1 MQFTV
6 HSGCKSLVPFLCRL
20 LVTAVVIK
28 CCICYAMGQIT
39 ISFLDLFKEEWKDC
53 VKRASLMRP
62 FKLSGF
68 WINKDYRFHLICCIA
83 FCKDAW
89 PKKNLAAGREA
100 HHLIVKT
107 GFQSNL
113 FLGRTLIRMFALCGA
128 LSDANDVFHQLTKP
142 DVSAWTAII
151 SVNSKLGQDD
161 QAAKLYQQM
170 QESSVAPDGH
180 AFVAVL
186 KSCMAAKEMTIDSQ
200 NVI

>member
-1 MQFTV
+1 MSFAC
-6 HSGCKSLVPFLCRL
+6 HRRGHKMLHMLCNGAKNDIFLGSFQRRVEGLCEEGFLNEALQAVRL
-20 LVTAVVIK
+20 LDQQGLQVSSNMLY
-28 CCICYAMGQIT
+28 CILQGCMA
-39 ISFLDLFKEEWKDC
+39 KKD
-53 VKRASLMRP
+53 
-62 FKLSGF
+62 
-68 WINKDYRFHLICCIA
+68 
-83 FCKDAW
+83 
-89 PKKNLAAGREA
+89 LAAGREA

-186 KSCMAAKEMTIDSQ
+186 KSCMAAKEMTTDSQ